1 MQGESRESLAQ
12 ATTALDERIGH
23 ISQQGHG
30 GMHKADVVTLADE
43 LFAVQHVLDGEISL
57 RRAFTDPSSNAA
69 ARAGLA
75 RSLFGSQI
83 GETAL
88 AVLTDLV
95 SAGWAAPRDIVD
107 AVEQLAVQALYSVA
121 ASDGTLDN
129 VEDELFRFGR
139 IVDREP
145 ALLLA
150 LTDPAVP
157 VANRLALVDTLLEGK
172 ATVTTLRL
180 VHELVASPR
189 GKTLGVNLDEYVRLA
204 ADRRNQLVAQVNV
217 ASPLSAE
224 QTTRLAS
231 ALESQLGR
239 RVHLNVE
246 LDPELVGGMTITI
259 GDTVFDGSIAS
270 RLADARR
277 RISG

>member
-1 MQGESRESLAQ
+1 VQGESRESLAQ
-12 ATTALDERIGH
+12 AKTALDERIGH
-23 ISQQGHG
+23 ISHG
-30 GMHKADVVTLADE
+30 GMHKADVASLADQ

-57 RRAFTDPSSNAA
+57 RRAFTDPSSSPA

-75 RSLFGSQI
+75 RSLFGAQI
-83 GETAL
+83 GEVAL
-88 AVLTDLV
+88 AVITDLV
-95 SAGWAAPRDIVD
+95 SAAWAAPRDIVD

-121 ASDGTLDN
+121 AADGTLDN

-157 VANRLALVDTLLEGK
+157 VDNRLRLVDDLLEGK
-172 ATVTTLRL
+172 ATDTTLRL

-189 GKTLGVNLDEYVRLA
+189 GQTLGVNLDEYVRLA
-204 ADRRNQLVAQVNV
+204 AERRDQLVAQVTV
-217 ASPLSAE
+217 AVPLTAKQS
-224 QTTRLAS
+224 TRLAA
-231 ALESQLGR
+231 ALAAQLGR
-239 RVHLNVE
+239 PVHLNIE
-246 LDPELVGGMTITI
+246 LDPLVVGGMTILI
-259 GDTVFDGSIAS
+259 GDTVFDGSVAS

-277 RISG
+277 RLTG

>member
-12 ATTALDERIGH
+12 ATSALDTLIGH
-23 ISQQGHG
+23 VSHG
-30 GMHKADVVTLADE
+30 GMNKADVATLADQ
-43 LFAVQHVLDGEISL
+43 LFAVQHVLDGEVSL
-57 RRAFTDPSSNAA
+57 RRAFTDPSSNPA

-75 RSLFGSQI
+75 RQLFGAQI
-83 GETAL
+83 SETA
-88 AVLTDLV
+88 AGVVADLV
-95 SAGWAAPRDIVD
+95 SAPWAAPRDIVD

-121 ASDGTLDN
+121 ASDGSLDN

-139 IVDREP
+139 ILDREP

-157 VANRLALVDTLLEGK
+157 VDNRLALVDSLLEGK

-180 VHELVASPR
+180 VHELIASPR

-204 ADRRNQLVAQVNV
+204 AERRIQLVAQVMV
-217 ASPLSAE
+217 AAPLTDE
-224 QTTRLAS
+224 QSTRLAA
-231 ALESQLGR
+231 ALETQLGR

-246 LDPELVGGMTITI
+246 LDPELVGGMTIHI

-270 RLADARR
+270 RMADARR

>member
-12 ATTALDERIGH
+12 ATSALDTLIGNV
-23 ISQQGHG
+23 SHG
-30 GMHKADVVTLADE
+30 GMHKADVATLADQ
-43 LFAVQHVLDGEISL
+43 LFAVQHVLDGEVSL
-57 RRAFTDPSSNAA
+57 RRAFTDPSSNPA

-75 RSLFGSQI
+75 RQLFGAQI
-83 GETAL
+83 SETA
-88 AVLTDLV
+88 AGVVADLV
-95 SAGWAAPRDIVD
+95 SAPWAAPRDIVD

-121 ASDGTLDN
+121 ASDGSLDN

-139 IVDREP
+139 ILDREP

-157 VANRLALVDTLLEGK
+157 VDNRLALVDSLLEGK

-180 VHELVASPR
+180 VHELIASPR

-204 ADRRNQLVAQVNV
+204 AERRNQLVAQVTV
-217 ASPLSAE
+217 AAPLTDEQSA
-224 QTTRLAS
+224 RLAA

-246 LDPELVGGMTITI
+246 LDPELVGGMTIHI

-270 RLADARR
+270 RMADARR
-277 RISG
+277 RIAG

>member
-1 MQGESRESLAQ
+1 MQGESRESLAR
-12 ATTALDERIGH
+12 AAAALDTAIGRI
-23 ISQQGHG
+23 SHG
-30 GMHKADVVTLADE
+30 GMNKADVATLADQ

-57 RRAFTDPSSNAA
+57 RRAFTDPSSNPA

-75 RSLFGSQI
+75 QSLFGSQI
-83 GETAL
+83 GETAA
-88 AVLTDLV
+88 AVVAELV
-95 SAGWAAPRDIVD
+95 SASWSAPRDIVD

-121 ASDGTLDN
+121 AADGTLDD

-139 IVDREP
+139 ILDREP

-157 VANRLALVDTLLEGK
+157 VENRLALADDLLEGK
-172 ATVTTLRL
+172 ATTTTLRL
-180 VHELVASPR
+180 VHELIASPR

-204 ADRRNQLVAQVNV
+204 AERRNQLVAQVTV
-217 ASPLSAE
+217 ATPLTAKQSARLSA
-224 QTTRLAS
+224 

-239 RVHLNVE
+239 PVHLNVE
-246 LDPELVGGMTITI
+246 VDPDLVGGMTILI
-259 GDTVFDGSIAS
+259 GDTVFDGSIAA

-277 RISG
+277 RIAG

>member
-1 MQGESRESLAQ
+1 VQGESRESLAQ
-12 ATTALDERIGH
+12 AKTGLDQRVGH
-23 ISQQGHG
+23 ISHG
-30 GMHKADVVTLADE
+30 GMHKADVATLADE

-75 RSLFGSQI
+75 QSLFGSQI
-83 GETAL
+83 GETAA
-88 AVLTDLV
+88 AVVADLV
-95 SAGWAAPRDIVD
+95 SASWAAPRDIVD

-121 ASDGTLDN
+121 AADGTLDN

-157 VANRLALVDTLLEGK
+157 VANRLALVDGLLEGK
-172 ATVTTLRL
+172 ATDTTLRL

-204 ADRRNQLVAQVNV
+204 AERRDQLVAQVTV
-217 ASPLSAE
+217 ALPLSAE
-224 QTTRLAS
+224 QNARLATV
-231 ALESQLGR
+231 LESQLGR

-246 LDPELVGGMTITI
+246 LDPTLVGGMTITI
-259 GDTVFDGSIAS
+259 GDAVFDGSIAS

>member
-12 ATTALDERIGH
+12 ATSALDTRIGR
-23 ISQQGHG
+23 IGRG
-30 GMHKADVVTLADE
+30 GLSKSDVATLADE

-57 RRAFTDPSSNAA
+57 RRAFTDPSSNPA

-75 RSLFGSQI
+75 QSLFGSQL
-83 GETAL
+83 GETTA
-88 AVLTDLV
+88 AVLSDLV
-95 SAGWAAPRDIVD
+95 SAAWAAPRDIVD
-107 AVEQLAVQALYSVA
+107 AVEQLAVHALYSVA
-121 ASDGTLDN
+121 AADGTLDN

-139 IVDREP
+139 IIDREP

-157 VANRLALVDTLLEGK
+157 VANRLALVDSLLEGR
-172 ATVTTLRL
+172 ATDTTLRL

-204 ADRRNQLVAQVNV
+204 AERRDQLVAQVNV
-217 ASPLSAE
+217 ALPLSAE
-224 QTTRLAS
+224 QTARLAT

>member
-12 ATTALDERIGH
+12 AKTALDERIGH
-23 ISQQGHG
+23 VSHG
-30 GMHKADVVTLADE
+30 GLHKADVATLADQ

-57 RRAFTDPSSNAA
+57 RRAFTDPSSSPS

-75 RSLFGSQI
+75 RSLFGAQI
-83 GETAL
+83 GEVAL
-88 AVLTDLV
+88 AVVTDLV
-95 SAGWAAPRDIVD
+95 SVAWAAPRDIVD
-107 AVEQLAVQALYSVA
+107 AVEQLAVQTLYSLAVV
-121 ASDGTLDN
+121 DGTLDN

-157 VANRLALVDTLLEGK
+157 VEQRLALVDGLLEGK
-172 ATVTTLRL
+172 ATDTTLRL

-204 ADRRNQLVAQVNV
+204 AERRDQLVAQVNV
-217 ASPLSAE
+217 ASPLSEE
-224 QTTRLAS
+224 QADRLG
-231 ALESQLGR
+231 Q
-239 RVHLNVE
+239 
-246 LDPELVGGMTITI
+246 
-259 GDTVFDGSIAS
+259 
-270 RLADARR
+270 
-277 RISG
+277 

>member
-1 MQGESRESLAQ
+1 VQGESRESLAQ
-12 ATTALDERIGH
+12 AKTALDQRIGH
-23 ISQQGHG
+23 ISHG
-30 GMHKADVVTLADE
+30 GMHKTDVAGLADQ

-57 RRAFTDPSSNAA
+57 RRAFTDPSSSPA

-83 GETAL
+83 GEVAL
-88 AVLTDLV
+88 GVVTDLV
-95 SAGWAAPRDIVD
+95 SAAWAAPSDLVD

-121 ASDGTLDN
+121 AADGTLDN

-157 VANRLALVDTLLEGK
+157 VDNRLRLADDLLEGK
-172 ATVTTLRL
+172 ATDTTLRL

-204 ADRRNQLVAQVNV
+204 AERRDQLVAHVTV
-217 ASPLSAE
+217 ALPLTAQQSS
-224 QTTRLAS
+224 RLAA
-231 ALESQLGR
+231 ALEAQLGR
-239 RVHLNVE
+239 PVHLNIE
-246 LDPELVGGMTITI
+246 LDPSVVGGMTILI
-259 GDTVFDGSIAS
+259 GDTVFDGSVAA

-277 RISG
+277 RIAG